1 MCFEG
6 PIRHRCLFVHGNIF
20 RKITITWNQILMTL
34 LYMFISIADKNSANY
49 VTALSMFYIT
59 QFRPKNV
66 KSNT

>member
-34 LYMFISIADKNSANY
+34 LYMFISIVDKNSAND
-49 VTALSMFYIT
+49 VTALSMFYII

-66 KSNT
+66 KANT